1 MGNLD
6 SAMSVGTFI
15 ICFASLG
22 LISHVDGSC
31 LVSQPTL
38 TWNQGKDI
46 LMALTSDATQRSI
59 PVSICLKDAHDN
71 VVTHVRMVGA
81 VLASV
86 DLSCE
91 KAKSSARFPAPSS
104 DLAAIPGLEL
114 SNGYMSNLRGGFP
127 LVTSDGKWIGSV
139 GVSGAPAGNID
150 EEIAKVAVETIAS
163 NQQICPERNI

>member
-15 ICFASLG
+15 ISFAFLG
-22 LISHVDGSC
+22 LISHVGGSC

-46 LMALTSDATQRSI
+46 LTALTSDATASGI

-71 VVTHVRMVGA
+71 VVAHVRMAGA

-139 GVSGAPAGNID
+139 GVSGAPTGDID
-150 EEIAKVAVETIAS
+150 EEIAKIAVGMIATKITS
-163 NQQICPERNI
+163 C